1 MSKKILFY
9 LGHPAHFH
17 LFKHVITDLQ
27 TKGNKIFILIKKKDI
42 LEELLEQSQIQYL
55 NILPEGRKDSKR
67 GIALGLAK
75 RDFRLFAFCLS
86 NRPDLMVGTSVE
98 IGHVGTLLRIPSI
111 NVNEDDA
118 DVVPLY
124 SKLSYPWATHILS
137 PAVCNNGKWE
147 RKSVKYQGY
156 HELAYL
162 HPDHFTPSKKIV
174 ENYLDPNKPY
184 FLIRFAKLTAH
195 HDSGIRGIS
204 DELALRV
211 ITILEEAGK
220 VYISSE
226 RPLPVS
232 FEKYRIAFN
241 TLEMHDVMA
250 FASLYIGDSQTMA
263 AEAGVLGVP
272 FIRFNDFV
280 GRIGYL
286 NELENKYQLGYGI
299 KPDNPEALI
308 SKVVELINLKEREI
322 IFKQRKSKML
332 SEKINVAAFLSW
344 FLDSYPV
351 SVETLMQNPAYQYNF
366 K

>member
-1 MSKKILFY
+1 MTKEILFY

-27 TKGNKIFILIKKKDI
+27 SKGNRIFILIKKKDI
-42 LEELLEQSQIQYL
+42 LEELLEKSNMQYL
-55 NILPEGRKDSKR
+55 NILPEGRKDNKI
-67 GIALGLAK
+67 GLALGLIK
-75 RDFRLFAFCLS
+75 RDFRLFSFCLS

-98 IGHVGTLLRIPSI
+98 IGHVGSLLRIPSI

-118 DVVPLY
+118 NVVPLY
-124 SKLSYPWATHILS
+124 SKLTYPWATHILS
-137 PAVCNNGKWE
+137 PTVCYNGKWE

-162 HPDHFTPSKKIV
+162 HPEHFKPSQTIAG
-174 ENYLDPNKPY
+174 NYLDTSKSY
-184 FLIRFAKLTAH
+184 YLIRFAKLTAH
-195 HDSGIRGIS
+195 HDTGIRGIS
-204 DELALRV
+204 DELAQKIIKL
-211 ITILEEAGK
+211 LEETGN

-226 RPLPVS
+226 RPLPAA
-232 FEKYRIAFN
+232 FEKYRIAVN
-241 TLEMHDVMA
+241 PLDMHHIMA

-299 KPDNPEALI
+299 KPDKPKELQE
-308 SKVVELINLKEREI
+308 KVLELIKMPDRMEV
-322 IFKQRKSKML
+322 FKKRRQAML
-332 SEKINVAAFLSW
+332 NEKINTAKFIAW
-344 FLDSYPV
+344 FIQNYPA
-351 SVETLMQNPAYQYNF
+351 SVEIMKKQPEFQFNF
-366 K
+366 R